1 MTVTSPEEQTQ
12 ELELFYL
19 CPVNIKPLGLL
30 GLYLRLQFLICSLS
44 VKSSKDC
51 DYALGLCIP
60 GASGTTINVLII
72 KVLRNAIFRISS
84 NH

>member
-1 MTVTSPEEQTQ
+1 MINKSI
-12 ELELFYL
+12 
-19 CPVNIKPLGLL
+19 NILIDLL
-30 GLYLRLQFLICSLS
+30 LQSCSLS

-51 DYALGLCIP
+51 DYVLGLCIP
-60 GASGTTINVLII
+60 GASGTTINVLIV